1 VSTIISEVTEVTRDV
16 FGDDEIVLTETTTAG
31 DVDGWD
37 SLMHLNLVIGLEK
50 HFNVRFSTAEIARMK
65 EAGQNIGTLVQ
76 LIASKTG
83 RSP

>member
-1 VSTIISEVTEVTRDV
+1 MSAILSEVTDVMRDV

-37 SLMHLNLVIGLEK
+37 SLMHLNLVIGLERQFK
-50 HFNVRFSTAEIARMK
+50 IRFSTAEIAQMK

-76 LIASKTG
+76 LIARKTG
-83 RSP
+83 RST

>member
-1 VSTIISEVTEVTRDV
+1 VNTILSEVTEIARNV

-37 SLMHLNLVIGLEK
+37 SLMHLNLVIGLERQFK
-50 HFNVRFSTAEIARMK
+50 VRFSTAEIAQMK
-65 EAGQNIGTLVQ
+65 EEGQNIGTLVQ

-83 RSP
+83 RST

>member
-1 VSTIISEVTEVTRDV
+1 VSTIISEVTEVMRDV

-37 SLMHLNLVIGLEK
+37 SLMHLNLVIGLERQFK
-50 HFNVRFSTAEIARMK
+50 IRFSTAEIAQMK

-76 LIASKTG
+76 LIARKTG
-83 RSP
+83 RST

>member
-1 VSTIISEVTEVTRDV
+1 MSTILSEVTEVARDV
-16 FGDDEIVLTETTTAG
+16 FGDDEIAFTDTTTAG

-50 HFNVRFSTAEIARMK
+50 HCKVRFSTAEIAQMK
-65 EAGQNIGTLVQ
+65 EEGQNIGTLVQ

-83 RSP
+83 RSV

>member
-1 VSTIISEVTEVTRDV
+1 MSAILSEVTEVMRDV
-16 FGDDEIVLTETTTAG
+16 FGDDEIVLAEATTAG

-37 SLMHLNLVIGLEK
+37 SLMHLNLVIGLERQFK
-50 HFNVRFSTAEIARMK
+50 IRFSTAEIAQMK

-83 RSP
+83 RST

>member
-1 VSTIISEVTEVTRDV
+1 MSTILSEVTEVARDV
-16 FGDDEIVLTETTTAG
+16 FGDDEIALAETTTAG

-37 SLMHLNLVIGLEK
+37 SLMHLNLVIALEK
-50 HFNVRFSTAEIARMK
+50 QFKVRFSTAEIAQMK
-65 EAGQNIGTLVQ
+65 EEGQNIGTLVQ

>member
-1 VSTIISEVTEVTRDV
+1 MSAILSEVTQVLRDV
-16 FGDDEIVLTETTTAG
+16 FDDDEISLTESTTAG

-50 HFNVRFSTAEIARMK
+50 HFKIRFSTAEIAQMK
-65 EAGQNIGTLVQ
+65 DHGQSIGTLVQ

-83 RSP
+83 RST

>member
-1 VSTIISEVTEVTRDV
+1 MSAILSEVTEVMRDV

-37 SLMHLNLVIGLEK
+37 SLMHLNLVIGLERQFK
-50 HFNVRFSTAEIARMK
+50 IRFSTAEIAQMK

-83 RSP
+83 RST

>member
-1 VSTIISEVTEVTRDV
+1 MSTILSEVTEVARDV
-16 FGDDEIVLTETTTAG
+16 FGDDEIVLAETTTAG

-37 SLMHLNLVIGLEK
+37 SLMHLNLVIALEK
-50 HFNVRFSTAEIARMK
+50 QFKVRFSTAEIAQMK
-65 EAGQNIGTLVQ
+65 EEGQNIGTLVQ